1 MDQYQRHFN
10 RFEFKYVMPFQSA
23 MEFVSQI
30 SDKMKL
36 DTHAGPDGAYKI
48 NSLYYDS
55 ESLDFFWEKIEGIK
69 VRRKLRIRTYGTDKP
84 TDAFIEIKQR
94 IDKTVQKM
102 RVKLKYQQAL
112 EILENKNSGEIK
124 DKILDQALYLVDHYA
139 LKPQAVISYD
149 RYPFMGIYDQGLRI
163 TVDTNLR
170 CQSDRTDEI
179 NSREFSPYFLPPEF
193 SILEIKFN
201 DVVPRWL
208 VNHIGYFQCNLRR
221 ISKYCEGI
229 NKLRFN
235 KTLI

>member
-10 RFEFKYVMPFQSA
+10 RFEFKYVMPFDSA
-23 MEFVSQI
+23 MDFVSQI
-30 SDKMKL
+30 SDKMAA
-36 DTHAGPDGAYKI
+36 DSYAGENGAYKI

-55 ESLDFFWEKIEGIK
+55 EKLDFFWEKIEGIK
-69 VRRKLRIRTYGTDKP
+69 VRRKLRVRTYGTEKP

-102 RVKLKYQQAL
+102 RVKMNYEQAL
-112 EILENKNSGEIK
+112 EILDKKDPGNIK
-124 DKILDQALYLVDHYA
+124 DGILNQALYLVDHYV

-149 RYPFMGIYDQGLRI
+149 RYPFTGIYDQGLRI

-170 CQSDRTDEI
+170 CQGDRPQEI
-179 NSREFSPYFLPPEF
+179 NSREFSPYFFPPES

-201 DVVPRWL
+201 NSVPRWL
-208 VNHIGYFQCNLRR
+208 TNHIGYFQCNLQR

-229 NKLRFN
+229 NKLGFN
-235 KTLI
+235 KS